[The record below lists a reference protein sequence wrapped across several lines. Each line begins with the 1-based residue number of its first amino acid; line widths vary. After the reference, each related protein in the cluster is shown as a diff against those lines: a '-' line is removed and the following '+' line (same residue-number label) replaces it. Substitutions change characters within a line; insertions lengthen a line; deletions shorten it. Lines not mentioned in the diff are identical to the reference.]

1 MRKLSTNIL
10 KNDLSP
16 IRSEEKQNSS
26 PSMIYVPSSKVIMYL
41 GAKLDLQ
48 HCPKKTKLS
57 QLSCNKV
64 FNLAFSKSVNL
75 IATSS
80 FTSFTN
86 IYSSSIRKKL
96 NNLRIV
102 IYFIYNIK
110 SRWSFIHSIIYYI
123 YRYLYLL
130 RLL

>member
-57 QLSCNKV
+57 QLSCNKI
-64 FNLAFSKSVNL
+64 FNLSFSKSVNL

-80 FTSFTN
+80 FISFTN

-110 SRWSFIHSIIYYI
+110 SRWSLINFFVFNINCNFYFFTFI
-123 YRYLYLL
+123 
-130 RLL
+130 